1 MSLLGQ
7 PISELFNTSALLC
20 LCAVYFLIK
29 YRTRAIG
36 TAPRKDPNFQ
46 DVSGLPLLGIL
57 PRAAYHSKDG
67 LEWAA
72 TLRIKHG
79 PGWSCTFPGLR
90 LIDISK
96 PEWIEYVQKTNFS
109 NYVKGHMFR
118 DIMSDVF
125 GEGIFVTDGAR
136 WKSTRQ
142 CTSRI
147 FNVNSFKNIVMP
159 SLDESLQSLNA
170 MLQHKAN
177 RRLEVDFCSIF
188 YKFTLESFVKMTFGK
203 ELDVLKAEM
212 YPDMHLDSSAI
223 AFAEAFDVAQN
234 HLDWRFSIVAGWSI
248 VEKIVPSLGKRVA
261 NACKTLDNYTY
272 KLIDERANKGD
283 KNDDRP
289 EDLLELFMKAED
301 EKGTPLDRTQL
312 KDALLNMLIA
322 GRDTTA
328 QALSWAFFHLIM
340 NPGMID
346 RVREEISEMD
356 RGAESG
362 IVTYDNYRQFV
373 WTQAVLCE
381 ALRLHPSVPKN
392 MKMAVK
398 HDQIPNGPVIQ
409 PGDAVRWGDW
419 AMGRDHDIWGPD
431 CGEFKPTRWID
442 SEGKLKQFGPFKF
455 HAFNG
460 GPRLCL
466 GINLAMLEA
475 ISVIV
480 EIVRNFDIEF
490 SPGWLKSVP
499 KSKPLQGVK
508 SSYPTPSYKSSLTLP
523 MAQPMLIRVQKRK
536 KA

>member
-1 MSLLGQ
+1 MFG
-7 PISELFNTSALLC
+7 N
-20 LCAVYFLIK
+20 
-29 YRTRAIG
+29 
-36 TAPRKDPNFQ
+36 
-46 DVSGLPLLGIL
+46 LPSSV
-57 PRAAYHSKDG
+57 YHSKEG
-67 LEWAA
+67 LEWTAS
-72 TLRIKHG
+72 LGIKHG
-79 PGWSCTFPGLR
+79 PGWSVTFPGLR

-109 NYVKGHMFR
+109 NYVKGHIFR

-125 GEGIFVTDGAR
+125 GQGIFVTDGAQ

-147 FNVNSFKNIVMP
+147 FNVNSFKSIVMP

-177 RRLEVDFCSIF
+177 HQIEVDFCSIF
-188 YKFTLESFVKMTFGK
+188 YKFTLESFVKMTFGRD
-203 ELDVLKAEM
+203 LDVLKAEM
-212 YPDMHLDSSAI
+212 CPDTHLDSSAM

-234 HLDWRFSIVAGWSI
+234 HLDWRFSLVAGWSML
-248 VEKIVPSLGKRVA
+248 EKIVPSLGKRVA
-261 NACKTLDNYTY
+261 DACKTLDAYTY
-272 KLIDERANKGD
+272 TLIDERASKEEKSDD
-283 KNDDRP
+283 KP

-340 NPGMID
+340 NPRIIA
-346 RVREEISEMD
+346 RVREEISTMD
-356 RGAESG
+356 RGAKSG

-373 WTQAVLCE
+373 WTHAVLCE

-392 MKMAVK
+392 MKMALK
-398 HDQIPNGPVIQ
+398 HDQIPNGPKIQ

-419 AMGRDHDIWGPD
+419 GMGRNHHIWGPD
-431 CGEFKPTRWID
+431 CGEFKPQRWVD
-442 SEGKLKQFGPFKF
+442 SDGRLKQFGPFKF

-460 GPRLCL
+460 GPRHCL

-475 ISVIV
+475 ISVTV
-480 EIVRNFDIEF
+480 EIVQNFDIEF
-490 SPGWLKSVP
+490 SPGWLSSVP
-499 KSKPLQGVK
+499 KSQPLPGVQ
-508 SSYPTPSYKSSLTLP
+508 SSYPTPGYKSSLTLP
-523 MAQPMLIRVQKRK
+523 MAQPMMIRVHKRE